1 MKKNKQLNFVPKIDL
16 PIIGYS
22 YIWILSNSTYDMN
35 WRREVFSSCYYVR
48 YINTSFHEGLR
59 EIIKNKH
66 QRSKMINNI

>member
-35 WRREVFSSCYYVR
+35 
-48 YINTSFHEGLR
+48 TSFHEGLS

-66 QRSKMINNI
+66 QRSKIINNI